1 MMKLW
6 QIQISRRSFR
16 RAGPGSDQTK
26 EERAQCKGSEKITK
40 GRAAAGAEK
49 RRKKEI
55 FINLR
60 FSSCFF
66 PSLHYNIL
74 Y

>member
-1 MMKLW
+1 MDALL
-6 QIQISRRSFR
+6 FH
-16 RAGPGSDQTK
+16 TK
-26 EERAQCKGSEKITK
+26 EKRCGNASAKRNEKITK
-40 GRAAAGAEK
+40 GRAGAEGEK